1 MKISFIIIGILS
13 TLSITYGA
21 PVEGVLCQINPFQK
35 STFESS
41 LLLENHLMCPTEG
54 DFLHPA
60 EYCEHLYKCP
70 LDFDDKIRHCEAFCK
85 SDGTWDYKYPTC
97 DDMVP
102 FAELLDSEVTKQ
114 EAAVRKRRRR
124 RRRMAIHNN
133 ADAILEAL
141 KERET
146 LIGKE
151 VIIEVNIRK
160 RRSFGWGD
168 AAALEKP
175 AAKSAENPAVEPGD
189 LVDKTE
195 NLDIKELEESIDNK
209 TKKMKKKV
217 TVEDIKA
224 LCHKKMCTVVNS
236 DKSCRGLE
244 DHKQA
249 DFSLQVRVCDICV
262 KLGVCAKSIKLFT
275 SG

>member
-102 FAELLDSEVTKQ
+102 F
-114 EAAVRKRRRR
+114 
-124 RRRMAIHNN
+124 